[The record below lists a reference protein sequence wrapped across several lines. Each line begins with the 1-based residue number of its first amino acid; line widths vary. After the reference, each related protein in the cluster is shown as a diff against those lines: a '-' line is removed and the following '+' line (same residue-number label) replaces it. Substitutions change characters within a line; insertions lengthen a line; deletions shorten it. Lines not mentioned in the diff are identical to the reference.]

1 MKAYVIALE
10 TVHDEAVFGEYRK
23 GVAGTLTPFG
33 GQFVTRGG
41 KIHGA

>member
-1 MKAYVIALE
+1 MSGTQFQPARTFG
-10 TVHDEAVFGEYRK
+10 TVQNATYT
-23 GVAGTLTPFG
+23 GTLTPFG